1 MIDLFAYLILA
12 LSAAAVVAGRLEGRY
27 VAAATSAML
36 LAISAYLGL
45 PIGVVIAV
53 VALSLSLDWRM
64 GAFGFA
70 LAFSASARFWRRMST
85 TPGRRLCTG

>member
-1 MIDLFAYLILA
+1 MIDLFAHLILA

-64 GAFGFA
+64 GPLA
-70 LAFSASARFWRRMST
+70 LPWRSPPQRRFWRRMST